1 MACGSAVFGFRK
13 NKAGCSAGVVVARS
27 EVVAG

>member
-1 MACGSAVFGFRK
+1 MSCGSAVFGFRK
-13 NKAGCSAGVVVARS
+13 NKAGCLAGVVARG